1 MLVGYARVSS
11 KEQNLDRQLR
21 ELADAGIEQLFT
33 EKVSGKNV
41 ADRPEFNKLL
51 SYVRQGDTIVVS
63 SLDRLGRNYDDIKET
78 VAKLSKQH
86 INIQILDAPF
96 LNFNTGNSSMDKA
109 MFDMFLSLLSYIA
122 ENEREKT
129 LARQKQGIAVA
140 KEKGVYKG
148 KPLEYSANA
157 KDKKKRIIYNNIVA
171 ELNAGTPLV
180 KIAKDNDVSRNLIYR
195 IKKDLQDAV
204 KS

>member
-41 ADRPEFNKLL
+41 ADRPEFNSLL
-51 SYVRQGDTIVVS
+51 NYVRKGDTIVVS

-86 INIQILDAPF
+86 VNIRILDAPF
-96 LNFNTGNSSMDKA
+96 LNFNTGNASMDKA

-129 LARQKQGIAVA
+129 LERQKQGIAIA

-148 KPLEYSANA
+148 KPLEYSPNS
-157 KDKKKRIIYNNIVA
+157 KDKKKRIIYNNIVT
-171 ELNAGTPLV
+171 ELKAGTPIV

-195 IKKDLQDAV
+195 IRKEINNND
-204 KS
+204 

>member
-129 LARQKQGIAVA
+129 LARQKQGIAIA
-140 KEKGVYKG
+140 KEKGVYRG

-157 KDKKKRIIYNNIVA
+157 KDKKKRIIYNNIIK
-171 ELNAGTPLV
+171 ELSAGTPLV

-195 IKKDLQDAV
+195 IKKDLQE
-204 KS
+204 

>member
-11 KEQNLDRQLR
+11 KEQNLERQLR

-41 ADRPEFNKLL
+41 TDRPEFNKLL
-51 SYVRQGDTIVVS
+51 NYVRQGDTVVVS

-78 VAKLSKQH
+78 VARLSKQRVT
-86 INIQILDAPF
+86 IQILDAPF

-129 LARQKQGIAVA
+129 LARQKQGIAIA
-140 KEKGVYKG
+140 KEKGVYTG
-148 KPLEYSANA
+148 KPLEYSPDA
-157 KDKKKRIIYNNIVA
+157 KDKKKRVIYNNIVA
-171 ELNAGTPLV
+171 GLKAGVPIV

-195 IKKDLQDAV
+195 IRRDLENN
-204 KS
+204 